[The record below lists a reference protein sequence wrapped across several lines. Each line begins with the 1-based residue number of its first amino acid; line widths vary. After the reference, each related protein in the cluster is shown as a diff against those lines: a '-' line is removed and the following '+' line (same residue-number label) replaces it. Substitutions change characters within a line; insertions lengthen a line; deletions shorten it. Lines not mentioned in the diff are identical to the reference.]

1 MVFLK
6 HLRNRLEC
14 LRLLVECIRKREKTK
29 RDLLAV
35 QEQFLKLYLQP
46 FNVLLRRM
54 MDELA
59 EKDLMNIFSE
69 PVNLDEVCFKFY
81 SHTSPFFHFYILSTL
96 NHSLY
101 KLYLLNFT
109 HFNYFLISFCSFF
122 QSLSKV
128 LNLNIINS
136 TILHQL
142 SISQVSLR
150 YSPHLL
156 RPIRLKI
163 MRPSLNIP
171 WTFKPCAPT
180 LL

>member
-1 MVFLK
+1 MRYVFSS
-6 HLRNRLEC
+6 
-14 LRLLVECIRKREKTK
+14 I
-29 RDLLAV
+29 
-35 QEQFLKLYLQP
+35 
-46 FNVLLRRM
+46 
-54 MDELA
+54 
-59 EKDLMNIFSE
+59 
-69 PVNLDEVCFKFY
+69 
-81 SHTSPFFHFYILSTL
+81 SHTSPFFHFYIFSTL

-180 LL
+180 LLWTGTGSLNTLKPTLTWLWPTVYATTPRILCTTRPAWNYETKEDRFVVVLVVHW